1 MESHD
6 CRLKTFK
13 SSTINYTW
21 MRTII
26 AMTLLLALVLPS
38 MALSPVEQAY
48 TDGVKEG
55 LKLGQMANNV
65 DQYNLAIQQFNDQLN
80 QTYGAN
86 ASMMQLPKIPVNN
99 TVIETSSGSLKP
111 VHKMDGTPTETTVIQ
126 Y

>member
-1 MESHD
+1 
-6 CRLKTFK
+6 
-13 SSTINYTW
+13 

-26 AMTLLLALVLPS
+26 AVTLLLALVLPS

-55 LKLGQMANNV
+55 LKLGQLANNA
-65 DQYNLAIQQFNDQLN
+65 DQYNLAIQQFNDQMN

-86 ASMMQLPKIPVNN
+86 ASMMLLPKIPVTN
-99 TVIETSSGSLKP
+99 TALETSSGTIRP
-111 VHKMDGTPTETTVIQ
+111 VHKMDGTPATTTVIQ

>member
-1 MESHD
+1 
-6 CRLKTFK
+6 
-13 SSTINYTW
+13 

-48 TDGVKEG
+48 TDGVKDG
-55 LKLGQMANNV
+55 LKLGQMVNNV

-80 QTYGAN
+80 QTYGTN
-86 ASMMQLPKIPVNN
+86 ASQMWLPKIAVNN
-99 TVIETSSGSLKP
+99 TIPDTTTTMGSLKP
-111 VHKMDGTPTETTVIQ
+111 VHKMDATPGTTTVIQ

>member
-6 CRLKTFK
+6 FRLKTFK
-13 SSTINYTW
+13 SSTINYIR

-26 AMTLLLALVLPS
+26 AVTLLLALVLPS

-48 TDGVKEG
+48 TNGVKDG
-55 LKLGQMANNV
+55 LKLGQMVNNV
-65 DQYNLAIQQFNDQLN
+65 DQYNLAIQQFNDQMN

-86 ASMMQLPKIPVNN
+86 ASMMLLPKIPVNN
-99 TVIETSSGSLKP
+99 TVLDTSSGSIRP
-111 VHKMDGTPTETTVIQ
+111 VHKMDGTPATTTVIQ